1 MCTFENFKEFW
12 ERICFFSVDENES
25 LPSHLWQLP
34 CSGQLSLWRNI
45 SHKSHT
51 DLLQTVWKCS
61 LQSRKCFFG
70 LKEIVTRR
78 RRGVE
83 ERSSSTAEVAG
94 GSFPARLTAGRQGWG
109 RPAVDIQ
116 TCALSS
122 LEVLISTQR
131 NLTQRIIIHSSFRE
145 NGRSALMYW
154 VIFTSAWITEKQNVL
169 VKCQP
174 WAWRT
179 ILHKFKVHIFELK
192 QSTTGSRE
200 DPVLWKNNR
209 KWRVSTKYRIMYYF
223 TLLDMDTKSSSI
235 IQERVVDR
243 CKSFCK
249 EVF

>member
-1 MCTFENFKEFW
+1 MPTLCVRLKILGVLRKN
-12 ERICFFSVDENES
+12 
-25 LPSHLWQLP
+25 L
-34 CSGQLSLWRNI
+34 
-45 SHKSHT
+45 
-51 DLLQTVWKCS
+51 LLQCWREWESALTLVTAS
-61 LQSRKCFFG
+61 LFRAAFIMEEYLSQITHRSFANSMKMLSTITEMLFWSQRNRDSK
-70 LKEIVTRR
+70 
-78 RRGVE
+78 E

-122 LEVLISTQR
+122 QEVLISTQR
-131 NLTQRIIIHSSFRE
+131 NLTQRIIIHSLFKEKDR
-145 NGRSALMYW
+145 RSLMYW

-209 KWRVSTKYRIMYYF
+209 KWRVSTKYKIC
-223 TLLDMDTKSSSI
+223 TILLFWTW
-235 IQERVVDR
+235 IQKVAA
-243 CKSFCK
+243 
-249 EVF
+249 